1 MNKTSIKSAVTF
13 SAVPEAQGGPFV
25 YWGQLQASLESAKK
39 LRFHALEIFPPGPE
53 YFQGIDAG
61 GLAKAIGLEIAAV
74 GTGAGWVRHKL
85 SLADPDAQ
93 VRSRAME
100 FLMMMLDVATKLSAP
115 MIIGSMQGR
124 SGPGVTKMQAKEFLR
139 EGLERLDAQARQIGG
154 RILYEP
160 LNRYETDQCNTL
172 AQGSAMIQGLF
183 CTKLLADWFHMNIE
197 EADMADSIRKAGA
210 AIGHIHFADSN
221 RQAIGLGH
229 LRVEP
234 LIDALRSIGY
244 CGYLSA
250 EVFPLPDSD
259 LAATQTIRSFE
270 KFAELFLPS
279 VSSVNIG

>member
-1 MNKTSIKSAVTF
+1 MNETEIKSSITF

-25 YWGQLQASLESAKK
+25 YWGSLEESIRSAKD
-39 LRFHALEIFPPGPE
+39 LGFDAIEIFPPSPD
-53 YFQGIDAG
+53 YFQTVDART
-61 GLAKAIGLEIAAV
+61 LAQQIGLEIAAV
-74 GTGAGWVRHKL
+74 GTGAGWLKHKL
-85 SLADPDAQ
+85 SLADADPQ
-93 VRSRAME
+93 VRTRAME
-100 FLMMMLDVATKLSAP
+100 FLASMLVVATQLGAP

-124 SGPGVTKMQAKEFLR
+124 SGPGVSKTQAKEFLR
-139 EGLERLDAQARQIGG
+139 EGLGRLDAQAKAIGG

-172 AQGSAMIQGLF
+172 AQGTELIRGLS

-197 EADMADSIRKAGA
+197 ESDMVDAIRKAGP

-221 RQAIGLGH
+221 RQAIGTGH
-229 LRVEP
+229 LSVEP

-259 LAATQTIRSFE
+259 RAAAKTIRSFE
-270 KFAELFLPS
+270 QYAKS
-279 VSSVNIG
+279 